1 MGVLR
6 FVNPPRFARLS
17 PSINLSVSFLAFLTF
32 LSTIASNVQAG
43 PSIKPETVLLNVF
56 TRPFKPTK
64 WSTDECQRD
73 SATYLEELAR
83 YTPWA
88 LKSE

>member
-6 FVNPPRFARLS
+6 LANPRQFARLS
-17 PSINLSVSFLAFLTF
+17 PSIDLPVFFFAFLIFILTV
-32 LSTIASNVQAG
+32 ASNVQAG
-43 PSIKPETVLLNVF
+43 PSIKPETILLNVF

-64 WSTDECQRD
+64 WSTDKCQRD
-73 SATYLEELAR
+73 SAIYLEELAR